1 HRFVDLIDYDFDA
14 ANPAQSKFENIARAR
29 SAGAELE
36 LRIAPLHGVSADA
49 SYTWLD
55 TKVLQ
60 SGFDPSPLATLVEGG
75 PLLRRPK
82 HSGSAGV
89 RYDVPGAVTATA
101 RATYVGTR
109 EDRLSHGAP
118 NFNTEAVTLD
128 PYTK

>member
-1 HRFVDLIDYDFDA
+1 
-14 ANPAQSKFENIARAR
+14 
-29 SAGAELE
+29 
-36 LRIAPLHGVSADA
+36 
-49 SYTWLD
+49 
-55 TKVLQ
+55 
-60 SGFDPSPLATLVEGG
+60 EGG

-109 EDRLSHGAP
+109 EDRLFHGAP

-128 PYTK
+128 PYTKMDLSVAAPLSTLSRQLRPLTATLRVDNAFAAHYQSVAGFATSGRVVIGGLGAAF